1 MKSSQV
7 HTNTAEKHGEV
18 HDPNGPPPALVRVII
33 TTDRLN
39 ECLSTSSLTLSVSL
53 CYCCI
58 FFFKSY
64 LSTHTNTVPNSVAT
78 FLMTTRFCRISD
90 SLLARGYGK
99 LIMHCGHT
107 SLTSQKLSIYSW
119 PKMSCW
125 SALWSGATSI

>member
-58 FFFKSY
+58 FFFQ
-64 LSTHTNTVPNSVAT
+64 
-78 FLMTTRFCRISD
+78 I
-90 SLLARGYGK
+90 
-99 LIMHCGHT
+99 
-107 SLTSQKLSIYSW
+107 LSIYSHEHRAQLRSDIFNDY
-119 PKMSCW
+119 KI
-125 SALWSGATSI
+125 LQDI